1 MPGSGRE
8 RIGWYFPHAGEV
20 AAKES
25 PVSVEQIIH
34 EEKRIL
40 LVDDEEMI
48 VHTGSQLLKIMGY
61 LVSSFTSSGDAY
73 DWFSQNSSAI
83 DLVITDMT
91 MPEMDG
97 IELAKRMLA
106 VRPDI
111 AIVLCTGYNESLTN
125 EKAIDAGIYN
135 LLMKPFTS
143 AELAEVLKRAF
154 SEKK

>member
-1 MPGSGRE
+1 
-8 RIGWYFPHAGEV
+8 
-20 AAKES
+20 
-25 PVSVEQIIH
+25 
-34 EEKRIL
+34 
-40 LVDDEEMI
+40 
-48 VHTGSQLLKIMGY
+48 MGY